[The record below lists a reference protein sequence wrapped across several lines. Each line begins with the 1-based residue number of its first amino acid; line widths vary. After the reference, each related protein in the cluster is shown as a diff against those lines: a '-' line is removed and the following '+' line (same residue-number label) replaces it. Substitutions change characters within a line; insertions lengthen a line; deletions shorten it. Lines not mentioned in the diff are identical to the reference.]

1 MISQIRSISTNV
13 ITTNEF
19 ARYVPGYE
27 FRPYTTCTIS
37 YTTEKGHSDYIVGRA
52 EGTDELAALEAERQA
67 WDALAHLVSLA
78 VREAEDRALINE
90 GAGALHI
97 A

>member
-1 MISQIRSISTNV
+1 MISQIRSISTHV

-19 ARYVPGYE
+19 IRYVPGYE
-27 FRPYTTCTIS
+27 FVPYTQCEIC
-37 YTTEKGHSDYIVGRA
+37 YTDAQGYTDYVVGRTD
-52 EGTDELAALEAERQA
+52 GTNELAALEAEHQA
-67 WDALAHLVSLA
+67 WDALAHLVCLA
-78 VREAEDRALINE
+78 VREAEDLALINE

>member
-1 MISQIRSISTNV
+1 MISQIRSITIRV
-13 ITTNEF
+13 INTDDF
-19 ARYVPGYE
+19 LRFIPGYQ
-27 FRPYTTCTIS
+27 FVPYTQCTIC
-37 YTTEKGHSDYIVGRA
+37 YTDCNGHSDYVVGRA
-52 EGTDELAALEAERQA
+52 DGIDHLAALEAERQA